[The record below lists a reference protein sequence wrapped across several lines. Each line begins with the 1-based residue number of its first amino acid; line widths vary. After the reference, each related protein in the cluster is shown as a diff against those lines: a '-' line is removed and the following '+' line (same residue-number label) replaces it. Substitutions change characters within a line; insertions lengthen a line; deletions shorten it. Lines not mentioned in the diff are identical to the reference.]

1 MPSGTRRTKLLLQYL
16 EGNGERIMIK
26 SKPSTYRT
34 AFFSEEEK
42 MTQPNAYTRRARLA
56 MFWFAASLL
65 ILTLGALPASA
76 DTFNLTSCHLSGG
89 CGTATQF
96 GTVTLTDNGSGG
108 VLVDVVLNSGNN
120 FIETGAG
127 GGALFIFN
135 DTVSGSSV
143 TNITATFDGT
153 TVTIVGGLSG
163 LTNQTAFNADG
174 TGDFTASV
182 FCTTSSSCNGNSGIP
197 VNDLHFTVTN
207 ITLAQLET
215 TNAAGNFFVADI
227 LCGQTGCTGLTGPVD
242 VSTPAVPEPVS
253 MLLFGSGL
261 VAIGAKLRR
270 RKSQN
275 LVAA

>member
-1 MPSGTRRTKLLLQYL
+1 
-16 EGNGERIMIK
+16 
-26 SKPSTYRT
+26 
-34 AFFSEEEK
+34 
-42 MTQPNAYTRRARLA
+42 

-76 DTFNLTSCHLSGG
+76 DEFDLTSCHLTGG
-89 CGTATQF
+89 CGTATVF
-96 GTVTLTDNGSGG
+96 GTVTLTTSGTG
-108 VLVDVVLNSGNN
+108 VLVDVVLTSGNN
-120 FIETGAG
+120 FVETGSG

-135 DTVSGSSV
+135 DVVSGSTV
-143 TNITATFDGT
+143 TNISATFNSNP
-153 TVTIVGGLSG
+153 VTITGGLTGS
-163 LTNQTAFNADG
+163 TNLAPFMADG
-174 TGDFTASV
+174 TGFFTASV
-182 FCTTSSSCNGNSGIP
+182 FCSTSSSCNGNSGIQ

-215 TNAAGNFFVADI
+215 ANAAGNLFVADI
-227 LCGQTGCTGLTGPVD
+227 LCAQTGCPAGGPTGPVD
-242 VSTPAVPEPVS
+242 ASVPEPVS